1 MSTFVLENS
10 LNRNKRT
17 HLKNRTLRMKKIF
30 FLLLAT
36 LLITSASYAEEVKF
50 TASAPRVVEVGEQ
63 FQLIYTVNQKAK
75 DIQLPALDGFRDL
88 VGRPSVATSSST
100 QYINGK
106 WSSATK
112 YTYTYVLL
120 AEKEGKFTINPA
132 KIKVKDYEFTSNSL
146 NIEVVKA
153 SEKKQNQKNQAQP
166 SASKITQA
174 NLFVKVDVD
183 RKSVYMGE
191 HVVATIKV
199 YTRLN
204 IAGFGDS
211 KFPSFKGF
219 LSQEIPTPGQ
229 ISLERENVN
238 GTIYNVGVI
247 RKLILFP
254 QHTGNI
260 TIDPF
265 ELECIIRQRKS
276 SGNRGFFDDFFDN
289 YQDIR
294 VPRKSKPVT
303 IRVKEFPANKPLS
316 FNGAVGSF
324 RMSATVDKDSVK
336 ANDAITLKVN
346 VSGNGNLKLI
356 NPPEFDFPADFE
368 VYDPKTN
375 QNLKSTAKGVTGST
389 TFEYLII
396 PRHAGDYEI
405 PPVDFSF
412 FDPKARIYRTRS
424 TPKFNIKVGKGSG
437 DASST
442 VISSFSKEDVKF
454 IGKDI
459 RFIKTNDFIPRIKG
473 QVFFGTTNFYLAY
486 AVPFLVFIMAF
497 VFNRKRIKENADVAR
512 VKNKRAN
519 RVAMKRLKAASASLK
534 AKKKEEFYDEI
545 LKALWGYTSDKLN
558 LPLADLNKENITEIL
573 KGKDVE
579 EDMIQDFLNI
589 LDTCEFARYAPSTG
603 SSEMDELYKKTM
615 ETITKLE
622 KSI

>member
-1 MSTFVLENS
+1 
-10 LNRNKRT
+10 
-17 HLKNRTLRMKKIF
+17 MKKIF

-36 LLITSASYAEEVKF
+36 LFITSASFAEEVKF
-50 TASAPRVVEVGEQ
+50 TAAAPRVVEVGEQ
-63 FQLIYTVNQKAK
+63 FRLVYTVNQKAK
-75 DIQLPALDGFRDL
+75 DIQLPSLTGFRVL
-88 VGRPSVATSSST
+88 MGPSTSRSSSS

-106 WSSATK
+106 WSSATT

-120 AEKEGKFTINPA
+120 AEKEGKFTVNPA
-132 KIKVKDYEFTSNSL
+132 KIKVKGYEFNSNSVSV
-146 NIEVVKA
+146 EVVKA
-153 SEKKQNQKNQAQP
+153 NEKPQSNQSGQSNQA
-166 SASKITQA
+166 AATKITQA
-174 NLFVKVDVD
+174 NLFVKVNVD

-211 KFPSFKGF
+211 KFPSFNGF

-229 ISLERENVN
+229 ISLQRENVN
-238 GTIYNVGVI
+238 GTIYNVGTI

-265 ELECIIRQRKS
+265 ELECIIRQRRS

-303 IRVKEFPANKPLS
+303 IRVKEFPANKPAS
-316 FNGAVGSF
+316 FDGAVGSF
-324 RMSATVDKDSVK
+324 RMSATIDKDSVQ
-336 ANDAITLKVN
+336 ANDAVTLKLKI
-346 VSGNGNLKLI
+346 SGNGNLKLV

-375 QNLKSTAKGVTGST
+375 QDLKSTAKGMTGST

-396 PRHAGDYEI
+396 PRHGGEYQI

-412 FDPKARIYRTRS
+412 FDPKAGIYRTRS
-424 TPKFNIKVGKGSG
+424 TPKFTIKVGKGSG
-437 DASST
+437 DASSA

-459 RFIKTNDFIPRIKG
+459 RFIKTNDFTPRLKG
-473 QVFFGTTNFYLAY
+473 QIFFGTTNFYLAY
-486 AVPFLVFIMAF
+486 LVPFLVFILAF
-497 VFNRKRIKENADVAR
+497 VFNRKRIRENADIAR

-534 AKKKEEFYDEI
+534 AQKKEEFYDEI

-573 KGKDVE
+573 QSKNVE
-579 EDMIQDFLNI
+579 QELTQDFLNI

>member
-1 MSTFVLENS
+1 
-10 LNRNKRT
+10 
-17 HLKNRTLRMKKIF
+17 MKKLF

-36 LLITSASYAEEVKF
+36 IFISASAIAEEVKF
-50 TASAPRVVEVGEQ
+50 TAAAPKVVEAGEQ
-63 FQLIYTVNQKAK
+63 FRLVYSVNQKGKELKMPSLA
-75 DIQLPALDGFRDL
+75 GFRVL
-88 VGRPSVATSSST
+88 AGPSTSRSSNS

-106 WSSATK
+106 WSSATS

-120 AEKEGKFTINPA
+120 AEKEGKYTINPA

-146 NIEVVKA
+146 NVEVVKA
-153 SEKKQNQKNQAQP
+153 NEKPQGNQGAQQQNQA
-166 SASKITQA
+166 SATKITQA

-211 KFPSFKGF
+211 KFPSFNGF
-219 LSQEIPTPGQ
+219 LSQEIPTSGQ
-229 ISLERENVN
+229 ISLQRENVN
-238 GTIYNVGVI
+238 GTIYNSGVI

-265 ELECIIRQRKS
+265 ELECIIRQRRS
-276 SGNRGFFDDFFDN
+276 SGKRGFFDDFFDN
-289 YQDIR
+289 HQDIR
-294 VPRKSKPVT
+294 VPRKSKPLT
-303 IRVKEFPANKPLS
+303 IRVKDFPSNKPAS
-316 FNGAVGSF
+316 FDGAVGKF
-324 RMSATVDKDSVK
+324 KLSATIDKDSVQ
-336 ANDAITLKVN
+336 ANDAVTLKVKI
-346 VSGNGNLKLI
+346 SGNGNLKLI

-375 QNLKSTAKGVTGST
+375 QNLKNTAKGTTGST

-396 PRHAGDYEI
+396 PRHAGNYEI
-405 PPVDFSF
+405 PPVDFSY
-412 FDPKARIYRTRS
+412 FDPKAKIYRTRS

-437 DASST
+437 DASAT

-459 RFIKTNDFIPRIKG
+459 RFIKTNVFTPRIKG
-473 QVFFGTTNFYLAY
+473 EVFFGTMNFYLGY
-486 AVPFLVFIMAF
+486 IIPFVLFILAF

-534 AKKKEEFYDEI
+534 AKQKEQFYDEI

-558 LPLADLNKENITEIL
+558 LPLSDLNKENITEIL
-573 KGKDVE
+573 QGKDVE
-579 EDMIQDFLNI
+579 QELINDFITI
-589 LDTCEFARYAPSTG
+589 LDTCEFARYAPSSG
-603 SSEMDELYKKTM
+603 SSEMDELYAKTM

>member
-1 MSTFVLENS
+1 MCEIFHQE
-10 LNRNKRT
+10 KIKQT
-17 HLKNRTLRMKKIF
+17 HLKNRILRMKKIF

-36 LLITSASYAEEVKF
+36 LFITSASLAEEVKF
-50 TASAPRVVEVGEQ
+50 TATAPRVVEVGEQ
-63 FQLIYTVNQKAK
+63 FRLVYTVNEKAK
-75 DIQLPALDGFRDL
+75 DIQLPSLSGFRVL
-88 VGRPSVATSSST
+88 MGPSTSRNSSS

-106 WSSATK
+106 WSSSTT

-120 AEKEGKFTINPA
+120 AEKEGKFTVNPA
-132 KIKVKDYEFTSNSL
+132 KIKVKGYDFSSNSVS
-146 NIEVVKA
+146 IEVVKA
-153 SEKKQNQKNQAQP
+153 NEKPQNNQSNQSSQA
-166 SASKITQA
+166 AANKITQA

-183 RKSVYMGE
+183 RKNVYMGE

-211 KFPSFKGF
+211 KFPSFNGF
-219 LSQEIPTPGQ
+219 LSQEIPTSGQ
-229 ISLERENVN
+229 ISLQRENVN
-238 GTIYNVGVI
+238 GTIYNTGVI

-265 ELECIIRQRKS
+265 ELECIIRQSRS

-303 IRVKEFPANKPLS
+303 IRVKEFPANKPAS
-316 FNGAVGSF
+316 FDGAVGSF
-324 RMSATVDKDSVK
+324 RMSATVDKDSLQ

-346 VSGNGNLKLI
+346 ISGNGNLKLI

-375 QNLKSTAKGVTGST
+375 QDLKSTAKGMTGST

-412 FDPKARIYRTRS
+412 FDPKAGIYRTRS

-437 DASST
+437 DATSA

-459 RFIKTNDFIPRIKG
+459 RFIKTNDFVPRLKG
-473 QVFFGTTNFYLAY
+473 EVFFGTTNFYLAY
-486 AVPFLVFIMAF
+486 LIPFLVFILAF
-497 VFNRKRIKENADVAR
+497 VFNRKRIKENADLAR

-519 RVAMKRLKAASASLK
+519 RVAMKRLKAASTSLK
-534 AKKKEEFYDEI
+534 AQKKEEFYDEI

-573 KGKDVE
+573 QGKNVDDE
-579 EDMIQDFLNI
+579 LIQDFLNI
-589 LDTCEFARYAPSTG
+589 LNTCEFARYAPSTG

-615 ETITKLE
+615 DTITKLE

>member
-1 MSTFVLENS
+1 
-10 LNRNKRT
+10 
-17 HLKNRTLRMKKIF
+17 MKKLF

-36 LLITSASYAEEVKF
+36 IFISASAIAEEVKF
-50 TASAPRVVEVGEQ
+50 TAAAPKVVEAGEQ
-63 FQLIYTVNQKAK
+63 FRLVYSVNQKGKELKMPSLA
-75 DIQLPALDGFRDL
+75 GFRVL
-88 VGRPSVATSSST
+88 AGPSTSRSSNS

-106 WSSATK
+106 WSSATS

-120 AEKEGKFTINPA
+120 AEKEGKYTINPA

-146 NIEVVKA
+146 NVEVVKA
-153 SEKKQNQKNQAQP
+153 NEKPQGNQGSQQQNQA
-166 SASKITQA
+166 SATKITQA

-211 KFPSFKGF
+211 KFPSFNGF
-219 LSQEIPTPGQ
+219 LSQEIPTSGQ
-229 ISLERENVN
+229 ISLQRENVN
-238 GTIYNVGVI
+238 GTIYNSGVI

-265 ELECIIRQRKS
+265 ELECIIRQRRS

-289 YQDIR
+289 HQDIR
-294 VPRKSKPVT
+294 VPRKSKPLT
-303 IRVKEFPANKPLS
+303 IRVKDFPSNKPAS
-316 FNGAVGSF
+316 FDGAVGKF
-324 RMSATVDKDSVK
+324 KLSATIDKDSVQ
-336 ANDAITLKVN
+336 ANDAVTLKVK

-375 QNLKSTAKGVTGST
+375 QNLKNTAKGTSGST

-396 PRHAGDYEI
+396 PRHAGNYEI
-405 PPVDFSF
+405 PPVDFSY
-412 FDPKARIYRTRS
+412 FDPKAKIYRTRS
-424 TPKFNIKVGKGSG
+424 TPKFDIKVGKGSG
-437 DASST
+437 DASAT

-459 RFIKTNDFIPRIKG
+459 RFIKTNVFTPRIKG
-473 QVFFGTTNFYLAY
+473 EVFFGTMNFYLGY
-486 AVPFLVFIMAF
+486 IIPFVLFILAF

-534 AKKKEEFYDEI
+534 AKQKEQFYDEI

-558 LPLADLNKENITEIL
+558 LPLSDLNKENITEIL
-573 KGKDVE
+573 QGKAVKQE
-579 EDMIQDFLNI
+579 LTNEFLSI
-589 LDTCEFARYAPSTG
+589 LDTCEFARYAPSSG
-603 SSEMDELYKKTM
+603 SSEMDELYSKTM

>member
-1 MSTFVLENS
+1 
-10 LNRNKRT
+10 
-17 HLKNRTLRMKKIF
+17 MKKIF

-36 LLITSASYAEEVKF
+36 LFITSNSFAEEVKF
-50 TASAPRVVEVGEQ
+50 TAAAPRVVEVGEQ
-63 FQLIYTVNQKAK
+63 FRLVYTVNEKAK
-75 DIQLPALDGFRDL
+75 DIQLPSLTGFRVL
-88 VGRPSVATSSST
+88 MGPSTSRNSSS

-106 WSSATK
+106 WTSATK

-120 AEKEGKFTINPA
+120 AEKEGKFTVNPA
-132 KIKVKDYEFTSNSL
+132 KIKVKGYEFNSNSVS
-146 NIEVVKA
+146 IEVVKA
-153 SEKKQNQKNQAQP
+153 NEKPQNTQSGQSNQAT
-166 SASKITQA
+166 ATKITQA
-174 NLFVKVDVD
+174 NLFVKVNVD

-211 KFPSFKGF
+211 KFPSFNGF

-229 ISLERENVN
+229 ISLQRENVN
-238 GTIYNVGVI
+238 GTIYNVGTI

-265 ELECIIRQRKS
+265 ELECIIRQRRS
-276 SGNRGFFDDFFDN
+276 ASGNRGFFDDFFDN

-303 IRVKEFPANKPLS
+303 IRVKEFPANKPAS
-316 FNGAVGSF
+316 FDGAVGSF
-324 RMSATVDKDSVK
+324 RLTTTIDKDSVQ
-336 ANDAITLKVN
+336 ANDAIALKVK

-368 VYDPKTN
+368 VYDPTTK
-375 QNLKSTAKGVTGST
+375 QDIKSTAKGMTGST

-396 PRHAGDYEI
+396 PRHGGNYEI
-405 PPVDFSF
+405 PPVDFSY
-412 FDPKARIYRTRS
+412 FDPKAGIYRTRS
-424 TPKFNIKVGKGSG
+424 TPKFDIKVGKGSG
-437 DASST
+437 DASSA

-459 RFIKTNDFIPRIKG
+459 RFIKTNDFTPRLKG
-473 QVFFGTTNFYLAY
+473 QIFFGTTNFYLAY
-486 AVPFLVFIMAF
+486 LVPFLVFILAF
-497 VFNRKRIKENADVAR
+497 VFNRKRIRENADVAR

-534 AKKKEEFYDEI
+534 AQKKEEFYDEI
-545 LKALWGYTSDKLN
+545 LKAIWGYTSDKLN
-558 LPLADLNKENITEIL
+558 LPLANLNKENITEIL
-573 KGKDVE
+573 HGKNVDQE
-579 EDMIQDFLNI
+579 LTQNFLNI

-615 ETITKLE
+615 DTITKLE

>member
-1 MSTFVLENS
+1 
-10 LNRNKRT
+10 
-17 HLKNRTLRMKKIF
+17 MKKIF

-36 LLITSASYAEEVKF
+36 LFFTSASFAEEVKF
-50 TASAPRVVEVGEQ
+50 TAAAPRVVEVGEQ
-63 FQLIYTVNQKAK
+63 FKLIYTINQKAK

-88 VGRPSVATSSST
+88 VGRPSVATSSSS

-106 WSSATK
+106 WSSTTK

-120 AEKEGKFTINPA
+120 AEKEGKFTVNPA
-132 KIKVKDYEFTSNSL
+132 KIKVKGYEFTSNSVS
-146 NIEVVKA
+146 IEVVKA
-153 SEKKQNQKNQAQP
+153 NEKPQNNQGGQSNQA
-166 SASKITQA
+166 AATKITQT
-174 NLFVKVDVD
+174 NLFVKVNVD

-211 KFPSFKGF
+211 KFPSFNGF

-229 ISLERENVN
+229 ISLQRENVN
-238 GTIYNVGVI
+238 GTIYNVGTI

-265 ELECIIRQRKS
+265 ELECIIRQRRS

-303 IRVKEFPANKPLS
+303 IRVKDFPSNKPVS
-316 FNGAVGSF
+316 FDGAVGSF
-324 RMSATVDKDSVK
+324 RMSATIDKDSVQ
-336 ANDAITLKVN
+336 ANDAVTLKVKI
-346 VSGNGNLKLI
+346 SGNGNLKLI

-396 PRHAGDYEI
+396 PRHGGEYDI

-412 FDPKARIYRTRS
+412 FDPKAGIYRTRS
-424 TPKFNIKVGKGSG
+424 TPKFTIKVGKGSG
-437 DASST
+437 DASSA

-459 RFIKTNDFIPRIKG
+459 RFIKTNDFTPRLKG
-473 QVFFGTTNFYLAY
+473 QIFFGTTYFYLAY
-486 AVPFLVFIMAF
+486 LVPFLVFILAF

-519 RVAMKRLKAASASLK
+519 RIAMKRLKAASTSLK

-545 LKALWGYTSDKLN
+545 SKALWGYTSDKLN

-573 KGKDVE
+573 QSKNVE
-579 EDMIQDFLNI
+579 QELTQDFLNI